1 MKKIGLFGGTFNP
14 VHNGHVRL
22 LKTADESMCF
32 DELIVMPSKI
42 PPHKKA
48 EGLVSGK
55 HRVNMLGLAFE
66 DSGKVSVSDYELK
79 RRGKSYSVYTL
90 RYLKKQYPD
99 DKLYFIMGSDMLLCF
114 DKWYRY
120 EEILTM
126 TSLVCLSRDD
136 EDTSEKLRECADKLR
151 EKGAEVILLDAEP
164 YELSSSEIRQKL
176 RESQDCS
183 CYLPKKIVQ
192 YICDNKLYR

>member
-1 MKKIGLFGGTFNP
+1 MKKIALFGGTFNP
-14 VHNGHVRL
+14 IHNGHIRL
-22 LKTADESMCF
+22 LKTADESMSF
-32 DELIVMPSKI
+32 DELIIMPSKI

-48 EGLVSGK
+48 QGLVSGE
-55 HRVNMLGLAFE
+55 HRMNMLKLAFE
-66 DSGKVSVSDYELK
+66 DFKNLSVSDYELK
-79 RRGKSYSVYTL
+79 RRGKSYSVFTL
-90 RYLKKQYPD
+90 RYLKKLYPN

-136 EDTSEKLRECADKLR
+136 EDTAKKLEECAGKLREQ
-151 EKGAEVILLDAEP
+151 GAEVILLDAEP

-176 RESQDCS
+176 KECEDCS

-192 YICDNKLYR
+192 YISENKLYG